1 LRLVWHYYETL
12 ASIVTHIKIQIL
24 YTMKKFIL
32 SATFLAFAGFSA
44 VQASEVNTIKNAA
57 IVAVQDSAVKTP
69 VKLEELPEPV
79 TTALKSDAYK
89 GWSATEAW
97 SVKEGAKEYFLINV
111 KKEAETGSVK
121 IDKDGKPVQ

>member
-1 LRLVWHYYETL
+1 
-12 ASIVTHIKIQIL
+12 
-24 YTMKKFIL
+24 MKKFVL
-32 SATFLAFAGFSA
+32 AATVLALAGFSA
-44 VQASEVNTIKNAA
+44 VQASEVKDFKTTA
-57 IVAVQDSAVKTP
+57 IIAVQDSAVKTP

-89 GWSATEAW
+89 GWIATEAW
-97 SVKEGAKEYFLINV
+97 SVKEGTKEYYLINV

>member
-1 LRLVWHYYETL
+1 
-12 ASIVTHIKIQIL
+12 
-24 YTMKKFIL
+24 MKKLIL
-32 SATFLAFAGFSA
+32 SAAFFAIAGITA
-44 VQASEVNTIKNAA
+44 ANASEVKTLNNTA

-89 GWSATEAW
+89 GWTPTEAW
-97 SVKEGAKEYFLINV
+97 AVKEGTKEYYLINV